1 MDISGVS
8 NSLLQQIS
16 NGATQAGD
24 AVSIKMLRKSLDIQA
39 SQATRLIESVAKSMP
54 ESGGRLGQH
63 IDIKV

>member
-8 NSLLQQIS
+8 NSLVQQIGS
-16 NGATQAGD
+16 SATQAVD

-39 SQATRLIESVAKSMP
+39 SQATRLIESVAQSMP
-54 ESGGRLGQH
+54 ESGSHLGRH